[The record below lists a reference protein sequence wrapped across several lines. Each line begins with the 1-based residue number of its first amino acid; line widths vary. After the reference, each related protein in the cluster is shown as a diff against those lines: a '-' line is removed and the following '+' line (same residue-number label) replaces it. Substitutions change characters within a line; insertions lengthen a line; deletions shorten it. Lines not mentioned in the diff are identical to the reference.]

1 MLWSKCSCKKFI
13 FHLQSQKST
22 ETAIEIWLSITENR
36 PDRRI
41 DNINLDLSDAEEV
54 KAPLS
59 IAIRPCSVGQGG
71 QCRGVD
77 SKGIVRNNSC
87 KGQMTCSW
95 KWAASLYVVTFPF
108 RRPPFT
114 PTSTEGSSKTP
125 QMPPTYIPW
134 HEHVPCWSETFGK
147 LSQQTNKVAVQQGC
161 PTSSYVVLRGSAIET
176 VRAASAVNSSIRR
189 SPQLPSLLNQPSSIA
204 FRELIWYSDSRHV
217 CTVCMYNIR

>member
-125 QMPPTYIPW
+125 QMTTYLHTLTWTRPMLIGNIRKA
-134 HEHVPCWSETFGK
+134 VP
-147 LSQQTNKVAVQQGC
+147 TNKQSSG
-161 PTSSYVVLRGSAIET
+161 PTRLSDLFVCSTQRQRYW
-176 VRAASAVNSSIRR
+176 NS
-189 SPQLPSLLNQPSSIA
+189 
-204 FRELIWYSDSRHV
+204 
-217 CTVCMYNIR
+217 